1 MIVGKMIR
9 VRLKRFFAEQKLWVL
24 IGKVLEF
31 GENWVTVEGKG
42 IVLLKGRPQPAV
54 VDRETRQIMIPR
66 ENIAQIRILPDDF
79 DLSDIRIEMEDL
91 KVLVKVDGAPDTCIG
106 EWGGD

>member
-9 VRLKRFFAEQKLWVL
+9 IRLKRYFAEQKLWVFV
-24 IGKVLEF
+24 GKVLEF
-31 GENWVTVEGKG
+31 GENWVTVQGKG
-42 IVLLKGRPQPAV
+42 IVLLKGRPQPAL
-54 VDRETRQIMIPR
+54 VDREPRQLMIPR
-66 ENIAQIRILPDDF
+66 ENIAQMRILPDDF